1 MDPRQME
8 VQSFRTFAQRYGL
21 GMSAEGGL
29 PLHGTLNGLPF
40 AVSKVVRGT
49 RNPTRITQFL
59 AAVPVPIPG
68 GIVVYKPNFHWR
80 LPGPRTVSDDVGVGG
95 LLGFAHHDSMGDRE
109 LDTKLVIYADDVV
122 FARALLTTP
131 DVKRSIL
138 NALGA
143 AGHLRLLESKVAL
156 DVSERRSGLL
166 RLMTTVDEVENLAHA
181 ATGVAV
187 ALWAAVAGSR
197 RS

>member
-8 VQSFRTFAQRYGL
+8 AQCVRTFAQRYGL

-29 PLHGTLNGLPF
+29 PLHGMLNGVPF
-40 AVSKVVRGT
+40 AMSKVVRGT

-59 AAVPVPIPG
+59 AVVPVEIPG
-68 GIVVYKPNFHWR
+68 GLVAYKPNFHWR
-80 LPGPRTVSDDVGVGG
+80 LPGSRTVSDDVGVGG
-95 LLGFAHHDSMGDRE
+95 LLGFVHHDSVGDPE
-109 LDTKLVIYADDVV
+109 LDSKLVIYADDVL
-122 FARALLTTP
+122 FARAVLTTP

-138 NALGA
+138 HALGA

-156 DVSERRSGLL
+156 DVSERRSGLI
-166 RLMTTVDEVENLAHA
+166 RLLTTVDEVEQLAHA

-187 ALWAAVAGSR
+187 ALWAAVAACR

>member
-8 VQSFRTFAQRYGL
+8 VQSFRTFAQRHGL

-29 PLHGTLNGLPF
+29 PLHGMLNGVPF

-59 AAVPVPIPG
+59 AAVPVEVPG
-68 GIVVYKPNFHWR
+68 GLVVYKPNFRWR
-80 LPGPRTVSDDVGVGG
+80 LPGSRVVSDDVGVGG
-95 LLGFAHHDSMGDRE
+95 LLGFVHHDSVGDPE
-109 LDTKLVIYADDVV
+109 LDTKLVIQADDVS
-122 FARALLTTP
+122 FARSLLTTP

-187 ALWAAVAGSR
+187 ALWAAVSACR